1 MRDASLRACKKP
13 RGGRNG
19 LLREGGGIQF
29 MQGGLARRGQ
39 LIIGKLRLSRA
50 ATKASM

>member
-1 MRDASLRACKKP
+1 MRDASLRACKEP
-13 RGGRNG
+13 RKGG
-19 LLREGGGIQF
+19 EGALEGGIQF
-29 MQGGLARRGQ
+29 MQGRLARRGQ

>member
-1 MRDASLRACKKP
+1 MERWAL
-13 RGGRNG
+13 
-19 LLREGGGIQF
+19 EGGGEIQF
-29 MQGGLARRGQ
+29 MQDKLARRGQ

>member
-1 MRDASLRACKKP
+1 MRDASLRACKEP
-13 RGGRNG
+13 RGGRG
-19 LLREGGGIQF
+19 VEGGGGIQF
-29 MQGGLARRGQ
+29 MQGRLARRGQ